1 VCHLDQSSAKKKLR
15 IKLFIFNHSFFV
27 FAAIVAWML
36 SFVLPNK
43 AMALSLNE
51 LIAKAQD
58 RYEKTGDIKA
68 DFIQD
73 VTIKSMNKTDR
84 EEGVFYFKNPRRM
97 VWDYTKPKKKKLV
110 INPQT
115 AWLYIPEDSIVYV
128 QDAESIL
135 KSKVSIRFL
144 AGLGKLKDDFR
155 IAFAGPDHV
164 DREGNFFLKLVPKER
179 DFGVE
184 ELFLALDKEKLQIT
198 RLSFTDGYGNT
209 TRLFFRN
216 INVNNNLPEKLF
228 TFIPPAGVEVY
239 HNR

>member
-1 VCHLDQSSAKKKLR
+1 M
-15 IKLFIFNHSFFV
+15 LF
-27 FAAIVAWML
+27 
-36 SFVLPNK
+36 FVLPNK
-43 AMALSLNE
+43 IMAMPLNE
-51 LIAKAQD
+51 LIAQAQD
-58 RYEKTGDIKA
+58 RYEKTGDVKA
-68 DFIQD
+68 DFIQEA
-73 VTIKSMNKTDR
+73 TIKSMNKTER

-144 AGLGKLKDDFR
+144 AGLGKLKNDFH

-164 DREGNFFLKLVPKER
+164 DREGNFLLKLVPKER
-179 DFGVE
+179 DFGME

-216 INVNNNLPEKLF
+216 INVNNNLPEKFF